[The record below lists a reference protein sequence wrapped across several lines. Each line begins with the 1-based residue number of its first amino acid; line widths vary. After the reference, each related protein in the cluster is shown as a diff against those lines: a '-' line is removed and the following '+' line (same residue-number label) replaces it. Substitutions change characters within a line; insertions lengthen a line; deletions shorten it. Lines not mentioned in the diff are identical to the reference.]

1 MIHSRYIMT
10 FLVIAAAGIL
20 TAPAPT
26 AASGVKAVAAAEKL
40 DSLSHPH
47 QGLYQPIVDSYIRK
61 GLIGLGV
68 LIRTP
73 GEGTWNGTGGVAR
86 IEDSSPV
93 IPETVFASLSVVK
106 TYTAVAVMLLRDE
119 GLIDIQATIDT
130 YLSNDIC
137 DRIANGH
144 TVTVLDLLR
153 HSSGIPDFD
162 RHIQVLEP
170 WNNPYGW
177 TWRDNLEKV
186 YGQPARFVPGAKWEY
201 TNINYLLLALII
213 DRITGSHT
221 HFFSDRIFLPLG
233 LTSTYYKNENGL
245 PRPPGLVNFYLDR
258 YADGYLENITE
269 EICALSYN
277 ADFGYSGIL
286 ATLTDNARFMEG
298 FVNGEL
304 VGKETFLE
312 MAEPLPFPGQEWRG
326 LGFSQWAFT
335 DDQGISYQLYAT
347 AGSSEMGYIEIIYLP
362 DPGVSICTATN
373 TGTTNKPTTQEYMTD
388 LREDLLS
395 AVFNRQAATNLYKKR
410 NQQQKRIIKK

>member
-1 MIHSRYIMT
+1 MKDSRHIVMFLMIAT
-10 FLVIAAAGIL
+10 AAVL
-20 TAPAPT
+20 TALAPS
-26 AASGVKAVAAAEKL
+26 AASGLKTTAAAKSL
-40 DSLSHPH
+40 DSLSHPYH
-47 QGLYQPIVDSYIRK
+47 WLYQPIVDSYIRK

-73 GEGTWNGTGGVAR
+73 GEGTWNGTGGVSR
-86 IEDSSPV
+86 IEDRTPV
-93 IPETVFASLSVVK
+93 RPETVFASLSVVK
-106 TYTAVAVMLLRDE
+106 TYTAAAVMLLRDE
-119 GLIDIQATIDT
+119 GQIDIRATIDT
-130 YLSNDIC
+130 YLPNDIC
-137 DRIANGH
+137 DKIANGH
-144 TVTVLDLLR
+144 TVTVMDLLR

-186 YGQPARFVPGAKWEY
+186 YGQPARFAPGTKWEY

-221 HFFSDRIFLPLG
+221 NFFSDRIFLPLG

-245 PRPPGLVNFYLDR
+245 PRPLDLVDFYLDR
-258 YADGYLENITE
+258 YGDGYLENITE
-269 EICALSYN
+269 EICALSFN

-286 ATLTDNARFMEG
+286 ATLADNARFMER

-335 DDQGISYQLYAT
+335 DNQGISYQLYAT

-373 TGTTNKPTTQEYMTD
+373 TGTANKPATQEYMTD

-395 AVFNRQAATNLYKKR
+395 AVFNRQTATNPYKKR